1 MKCGNKNCTIP
12 KSDNVLDITIERAIE
27 LLAQSKKEA
36 SVLKTLGEIENNKIL
51 IKDGRYGMYVTNGK
65 INVTIPKDIDYQT
78 IDLNKAIDMI
88 KNKKPKKKFKKRK

>member
-1 MKCGNKNCTIP
+1 
-12 KSDNVLDITIERAIE
+12 
-27 LLAQSKKEA
+27 
-36 SVLKTLGEIENNKIL
+36 
-51 IKDGRYGMYVTNGK
+51 MYVTNGK